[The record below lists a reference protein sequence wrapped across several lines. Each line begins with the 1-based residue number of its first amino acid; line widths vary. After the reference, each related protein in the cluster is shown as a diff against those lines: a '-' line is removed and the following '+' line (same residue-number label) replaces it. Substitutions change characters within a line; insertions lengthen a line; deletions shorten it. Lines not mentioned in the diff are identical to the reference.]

1 MPRALIEVMYLLY
14 DRWRFA
20 TPTDFFTLCVVIIA
34 VGWLFTRPI
43 LQSGSV

>member
-1 MPRALIEVMYLLY
+1 MPRALIEVMHLLY

-34 VGWLFTRPI
+34 VGWIFTRPI
-43 LQSGSV
+43 LQSSSA